1 MSKDNQPTVET
12 GVFRKLSELVDLPK
26 LIDLYNEKVWPILSL
41 IWLKKIN
48 YWVLGRNA
56 DIQSGQK
63 VLEVGSGVGT
73 DYKALA
79 GKVGEKG
86 VYVALDI
93 NKPIQEK
100 SKRSYLFWL
109 AKNED
114 SGKLESGRASHVVSD
129 AVHDLPFEENTFDTV
144 VSSNFTGMSRKT
156 EDNTLFGTKGWDYVE
171 EAHRVLKPG
180 GKIVASWGEFI
191 IPISSIFY
199 LRKLKKAGF
208 VNAKLRPGT
217 PALFPLAYHWI
228 LTGEKEKEA

>member
-1 MSKDNQPTVET
+1 MNKDNQPAKES
-12 GVFRKLSELVDLPK
+12 GIRQKLSEMIDLPK
-26 LIDLYNEKVWPILSL
+26 LIDLYNEKIWPILSL

-73 DYKALA
+73 DYKSLA

-93 NKPIQEK
+93 NKPAQEK
-100 SKRSYLFWL
+100 SRKKYLFWL
-109 AKNED
+109 DKNKDHEN
-114 SGKLESGRASHVVSD
+114 LEPGRASHVVGD
-129 AVHDLPFEENTFDTV
+129 AVHDLPFQDNTFDTV
-144 VSSNFTGMSRKT
+144 VASNFTGMSRKT

-191 IPISSIFY
+191 IPVSSIFY

-208 VNAKLRPGT
+208 VNAKLRPGS

-228 LTGEKEKEA
+228 LTGEKAMEG